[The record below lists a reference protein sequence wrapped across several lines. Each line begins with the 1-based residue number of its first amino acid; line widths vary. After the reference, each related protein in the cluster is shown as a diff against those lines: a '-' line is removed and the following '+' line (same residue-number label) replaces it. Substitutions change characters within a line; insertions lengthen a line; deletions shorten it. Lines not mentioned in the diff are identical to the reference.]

1 MNLNEYADFDG
12 LGLAELVKKRE
23 ISPRELARTA
33 KLAINTANPI
43 VQAVVETYVEGRR
56 VFAASGRSAC
66 PAPARAPINV

>member
-33 KLAINTANPI
+33 KLAIDTVNPI
-43 VQAVVETYVEGRR
+43 VLAVV
-56 VFAASGRSAC
+56 
-66 PAPARAPINV
+66 